1 MSCPLNSASFTE
13 DDLIKVYPNQGLL
26 PSPLSSDS
34 DRENGM
40 LKPDTVKTIVYNLKG
55 SGIIPALTSTNAEAF
70 FTNQKNLLENIK
82 SEYCFYYS
90 MYAYCLQKLLKSISD
105 GYLNTANSNT
115 ITTYLN
121 HTQMLNKKMNDL
133 IQIINGVSEEM
144 LQSSSIMDTEIKKFD
159 NEARQLQLKL
169 AQQNKII
176 SSSDAVTKL
185 NKEMVKYTEEKN
197 RYTENLLKTYSVLNI
212 VALGLLIYI
221 YKSE

>member
-1 MSCPLNSASFTE
+1 MSCPLNAVSFTE
-13 DDLIKVYPNQGLL
+13 DDLIKIYPNQGLL

-40 LKPDTVKTIVYNLKG
+40 LKPDTVKTIVQNLKG

>member
-1 MSCPLNSASFTE
+1 
-13 DDLIKVYPNQGLL
+13 
-26 PSPLSSDS
+26 
-34 DRENGM
+34 
-40 LKPDTVKTIVYNLKG
+40 
-55 SGIIPALTSTNAEAF
+55 
-70 FTNQKNLLENIK
+70 
-82 SEYCFYYS
+82 
-90 MYAYCLQKLLKSISD
+90 
-105 GYLNTANSNT
+105 
-115 ITTYLN
+115 
-121 HTQMLNKKMNDL
+121 
-133 IQIINGVSEEM
+133 
-144 LQSSSIMDTEIKKFD
+144 MDTEIKKFD

>member
-1 MSCPLNSASFTE
+1 MSCSLNATSFTE
-13 DDLIKVYPNQGLL
+13 DDLIKIYPNQGLL
-26 PSPLSSDS
+26 PSPLLSDS

-40 LKPDTVKTIVYNLKG
+40 LKPDAVKTIIQNLKS

-82 SEYCFYYS
+82 SEYCYYYS

-144 LQSSSIMDTEIKKFD
+144 LQSSSIMATEIKKFD
-159 NEARQLQLKL
+159 NEASQLKL
-169 AQQNKII
+169 KLTEQNRII

-221 YKSE
+221 YKST

>member
-1 MSCPLNSASFTE
+1 MSCPLNAVSFTE
-13 DDLIKVYPNQGLL
+13 DDLIKIYPNQGLL

-40 LKPDTVKTIVYNLKG
+40 LKPDTVKTIVQNLKG
-55 SGIIPALTSTNAEAF
+55 SGVIPALTSTNAEAF

-133 IQIINGVSEEM
+133 VQIINGVSEEM

-176 SSSDAVTKL
+176 SSSDAVTRL